1 MERVII
7 FVTCIQQILCHRICK
22 LRKTKR
28 DESALPDVF
37 LNKLRFKSIFLLF
50 RFFWRKLSG
59 APVLSSHSLPEAW
72 PPTNGLLGNSRSFQH
87 SSQICN
93 SVFQELKHRC
103 RSHGIGLLTD
113 GRKPNF
119 KGAGT
124 FVLTL
129 WEMDVDETQIVRPAQ
144 QARAAADDQWCR
156 LPAIFTP

>member
-1 MERVII
+1 MKRVII

-22 LRKTKR
+22 LRKR
-28 DESALPDVF
+28 RRGESARPGVF

-50 RFFWRKLSG
+50 RFFGRKLSG
-59 APVLSSHSLPEAW
+59 APPLSPHSLPEAW

-87 SSQICN
+87 SLQICK

-103 RSHGIGLLTD
+103 RSHGIGK
-113 GRKPNF
+113 KPANGA
-119 KGAGT
+119 GAGT

-144 QARAAADDQWCR
+144 QAQAASDDRWCR
-156 LPAIFTP
+156 LPAMFTP